1 MAVWPAGL
9 QQKQFTGVTE
19 ERQDASVR
27 SKMDT
32 GAPKKRKRFTAAVR
46 TMTVPIVLT
55 QAERVTF
62 DTFYIT
68 TLEEGSLS
76 FDWIDPVDGVST
88 ISYRFLKPPKLTK
101 KGGEWKGILSLEVI
115 P

>member
-9 QQKQFTGVTE
+9 QQKHFTGVTE
-19 ERQDASVR
+19 KRQDASIR
-27 SKMDT
+27 SSMDT
-32 GAPKKRKRFTAAVR
+32 GAPKKRRRFTAAVR
-46 TMTVPIVLT
+46 EITIPIVLT

-76 FDWIDPVDGVST
+76 FDWIDPVDGTST
-88 ISYRFLKPPKLTK
+88 ISYRFVKPPSMTK
-101 KGGEWKGILSLEVI
+101 KGGEWKATLSLEVL